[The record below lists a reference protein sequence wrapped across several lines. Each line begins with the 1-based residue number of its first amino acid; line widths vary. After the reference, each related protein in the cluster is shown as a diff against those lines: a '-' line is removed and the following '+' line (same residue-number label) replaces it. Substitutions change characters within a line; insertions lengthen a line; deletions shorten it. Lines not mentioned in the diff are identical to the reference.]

1 MAMPKRNQINITL
14 DETDMH
20 NVNEYCRV
28 HGMTPQGFFKAGAQ
42 RLIDEEI
49 LEQKADLMTMQA
61 MREVRA
67 GLSAPIDDLLEM
79 IEEDKKIGEEIARSG
94 HIPAKK
100 KR

>member
-1 MAMPKRNQINITL
+1 MPKRNQINITL

-28 HGMTPQGFFKAGAQ
+28 HGMTPQGFFKAGVQ
-42 RLIDEEI
+42 RLIDEDI

-79 IEEDKKIGEEIARSG
+79 IEEDKKIGEEMVRSG
-94 HIPAKK
+94 QIPAKK

>member
-1 MAMPKRNQINITL
+1 MSKRNQINITL
-14 DETDMH
+14 DETEMN

-28 HGMTPQGFFKAGAQ
+28 HGMTPQGFFKVGAQ
-42 RLIDEEI
+42 RLIDGDI

-61 MREVRA
+61 MREMKA

-79 IEEDKKIGEEIARSG
+79 IEEDKKIGEKMVRSG
-94 HIPAKK
+94 HLPAKK

>member
-1 MAMPKRNQINITL
+1 MSKRNQINITL
-14 DETDMH
+14 DETEMN

-42 RLIDEEI
+42 RLIDGDI

-61 MREVRA
+61 MREVKA
-67 GLSAPIDDLLEM
+67 GLSEPIDDLLEM
-79 IEEDKKIGEEIARSG
+79 IEEDKKMGEEMVRSG